1 MAYKLPVQPALAVC
15 MQLSTPD
22 DIDDATKM
30 FVRNINIAAESSTC
44 CQRPN
49 SPSDPAHALLKP
61 EVLDLVRL
69 KRTLLRRFMRTR
81 VPAVKREYVVL
92 RTILR
97 NFCLEQ

>member
-44 CQRPN
+44 GQRPN

-69 KRTLLRRFMRTR
+69 KRTRGTLLKQTCAAQESQESACLI
-81 VPAVKREYVVL
+81 PVL
-92 RTILR
+92 
-97 NFCLEQ
+97 